1 MSKVDNT
8 APSISCP
15 ATQTLVLG
23 AECTAPLPNYTSLAT
38 TSDNC
43 GVQSVT
49 QSPSAGATA
58 SGAGNMTV
66 TLTVTDVNGN
76 SNSCQFMV
84 NKVDNTSPTI
94 SCPGTQV
101 LVLGLD
107 CTAGLPDYTSLA
119 TTGDNCGMQS
129 VTQSPAAGGPMN
141 GPGNATVTLTAT
153 DVNGNSSNCTMQVS
167 VEDQTAPVAVCQNTT
182 VYLGANGQYTLQES
196 DVLDLANS
204 YDNCSF
210 SVNLISPAVVDCEDF
225 GSTIPVL
232 VSITD
237 PSSNTATCLADVYV
251 GKGYGMP
258 SPWAGKDI
266 GYAGAGNSYEYD
278 PCQSPPVFTI
288 TANANNSSP
297 GSDNLALISQE
308 LCGDFQI
315 TVRLEEVTPTG
326 SAGLTAREDSAPGSK
341 MVGAYTNLNNIIRWE
356 TRAIANGNK
365 LLNFFFR
372 PQPYWLRLQRQGSW
386 FYSYYSNDGVHFS
399 IVTAQPLAMEPCLEV
414 GMGAFT
420 NVTGMPATAVFSQ
433 VSVSGGVLPLVQLP
447 PTEVAPGN
455 MERSI
460 SLYPNPAREVVVLN
474 RTSNSGQL
482 GQARPVGAENT
493 PSPSRSSEVRML
505 LHNELGQVLETR
517 LWPTGELR
525 LEWPVEELAPGIY
538 FIEVMEEGQAPQV
551 LRFVKQE

>member
-1 MSKVDNT
+1 MDNGSSD
-8 APSISCP
+8 ACGIQS
-15 ATQTLVLG
+15 AVLSQQLFGCGDVG
-23 AECTAPLPNYTSLAT
+23 AN
-38 TSDNC
+38 
-43 GVQSVT
+43 
-49 QSPSAGATA
+49 
-58 SGAGNMTV
+58 TV

-76 SNSCQFMV
+76 TSACPATVTVEDNIAPVALCQDV
-84 NKVDNTSPTI
+84 TVQLDGSGSATLTAGAVDNGSSDACGI
-94 SCPGTQV
+94 QSAVLSQQSFSCGDV
-101 LVLGLD
+101 GL
-107 CTAGLPDYTSLA
+107 
-119 TTGDNCGMQS
+119 N
-129 VTQSPAAGGPMN
+129 
-141 GPGNATVTLTAT
+141 TVTLTVTDNSGNQSSCTAT
-153 DVNGNSSNCTMQVS
+153 VT
-167 VEDQTAPVAVCQNTT
+167 VEDNIAPVAVCQNTT
-182 VYLGANGQYTLQES
+182 VYLGANGQYTLQEG

-326 SAGLTAREDSAPGSK
+326 FAGLTAREDSAPGSK

-474 RTSNSGQL
+474 RTSNPGRL